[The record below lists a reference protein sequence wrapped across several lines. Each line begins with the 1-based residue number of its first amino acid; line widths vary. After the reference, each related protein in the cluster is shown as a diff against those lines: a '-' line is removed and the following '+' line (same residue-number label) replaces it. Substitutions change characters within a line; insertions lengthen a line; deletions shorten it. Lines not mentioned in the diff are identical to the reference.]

1 MRGAAA
7 AVVLALALAGCG
19 SGDAP
24 AERRA
29 PTRIANPF
37 QDQLMALSPPNQR
50 LTLMRALRDN
60 GKRCGR
66 VEATAYQEEYRNLS
80 LWVALCEDGR
90 YWGVFIAPNGDTQVR
105 ECSQMRQLDLPQCRP
120 LTGVPRAD
128 RKG

>member
-1 MRGAAA
+1 MRGATAA
-7 AVVLALALAGCG
+7 MLALALAGCD
-19 SGDAP
+19 SREAP
-24 AERRA
+24 AERRV

-50 LTLMRALRDN
+50 LTLMRAIRDN

-66 VEATAYQEEYRNLS
+66 VEATAYQEEYRNMA

-90 YWGVFIAPNGDTQVR
+90 HWGVFIAPNGDTQVC

-120 LTGVPRAD
+120 LTGVPRAG
-128 RKG
+128 RAG